1 MAFNIKKKL
10 QVYIKDRI
18 TEIGKNQQ
26 QTQQVVLDYAQISRL
41 FPEPNFIPYTA
52 WSISPSVILHVLNDI
67 VINKRL
73 NIIEFGAG
81 ASTLY
86 IAQLIKTLKLPT
98 KLYSVESDQEWLTKM
113 QNDILR
119 FDLTDIVTF
128 IYAPL
133 TAVVEGLGLGEQ
145 KLWYDSEKI
154 TDDLP
159 NEQEFD
165 LVIVDGPFG
174 GGTPYARYSA
184 IPFIKD
190 RLSEEYG
197 VFLDDTQR
205 KDEQEITGLWG
216 QVLGV
221 KPQCFQR
228 YTYFKSSKSFDTTPY
243 MISNF

>member
-18 TEIGKNQQ
+18 KEIGKKQQ
-26 QTQQVVLDYAQISRL
+26 QTQKVVLDYAQISRL
-41 FPEPNFIPYTA
+41 FPEPNFIPYT
-52 WSISPSVILHVLNDI
+52 
-67 VINKRL
+67 
-73 NIIEFGAG
+73 

>member
-41 FPEPNFIPYTA
+41 FPEPNFIPYT
-52 WSISPSVILHVLNDI
+52 
-67 VINKRL
+67 
-73 NIIEFGAG
+73 

-190 RLSEEYG
+190 RLRSEERRVG
-197 VFLDDTQR
+197 
-205 KDEQEITGLWG
+205 
-216 QVLGV
+216 
-221 KPQCFQR
+221 
-228 YTYFKSSKSFDTTPY
+228 
-243 MISNF
+243 